1 MNKNIRLN
9 LRINEKLKNELE
21 ELAIKKGLNVSE
33 IIRLAIENEIN
44 KNKKDS

>member
-44 KNKKDS
+44 KNKKR